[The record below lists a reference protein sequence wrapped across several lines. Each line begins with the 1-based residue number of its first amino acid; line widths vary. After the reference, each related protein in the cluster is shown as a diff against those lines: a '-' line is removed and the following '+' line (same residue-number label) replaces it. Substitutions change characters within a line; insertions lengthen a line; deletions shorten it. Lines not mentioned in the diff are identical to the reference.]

1 MMHLPDAASS
11 SYRRGDHP
19 KRQDQESGKLAERS
33 FQVPNINAISLEGVK
48 EIEGIWGNEGVKKNQ
63 GGQEVMV

>member
-19 KRQDQESGKLAERS
+19 KRQDQESGKLAEGS
-33 FQVPNINAISLEGVK
+33 FQVPNINVPFLWK
-48 EIEGIWGNEGVKKNQ
+48 ESKRLKEF
-63 GGQEVMV
+63 GGMKV